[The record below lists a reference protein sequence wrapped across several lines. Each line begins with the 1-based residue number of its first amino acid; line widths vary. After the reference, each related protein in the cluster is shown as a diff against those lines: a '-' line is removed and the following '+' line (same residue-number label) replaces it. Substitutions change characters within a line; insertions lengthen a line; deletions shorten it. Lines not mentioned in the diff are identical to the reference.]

1 MRVILNYKIKTF
13 GCRLNFYESEVIR
26 KYADENK
33 IKDTTFIN
41 SCAVTNKTVKD
52 LKKTIKKLKKDEPEN
67 KIVLTGCAAQIHTD
81 EFRAIKNVD
90 AIIGNRE
97 KLENTTYER
106 LQSQL
111 GSKKYTNISN
121 ILEDKK
127 AQSPIIDK
135 VKDKI
140 RAFVQIQNGC
150 DHRCTFCIIP
160 FGRGNSRSVNS
171 DIIIEQIKKLINK
184 GYKEVVLTGVDLTSY
199 GHDLENYV
207 SLGKLIKIIF
217 KAVPTLKRLRLS
229 SLDVAEMDE
238 DLLDVIE
245 NENRLLPH
253 IHLSLQSG
261 DNMILKRMK
270 RRHTRDNSIQL
281 IKKLKSIRPDIVFG
295 SDFID
300 GFPTETD
307 EMFMNTVKLIEE
319 CSITFLHIF
328 PFSPREGTPA
338 ARMPQVPYEIIK
350 KRAKILRSL
359 GEKKLIEYYENL
371 TSKKVSVIVESKNRG
386 RTDTF
391 AKISISDEY
400 KNGDLLN
407 MTITGYNSFGLTG
420 EVVV

>member
-140 RAFVQIQNGC
+140 RAFVQIQ
-150 DHRCTFCIIP
+150 TLFA
-160 FGRGNSRSVNS
+160 SV
-171 DIIIEQIKKLINK
+171 
-184 GYKEVVLTGVDLTSY
+184 
-199 GHDLENYV
+199 
-207 SLGKLIKIIF
+207 
-217 KAVPTLKRLRLS
+217 A
-229 SLDVAEMDE
+229 
-238 DLLDVIE
+238 
-245 NENRLLPH
+245 
-253 IHLSLQSG
+253 
-261 DNMILKRMK
+261 
-270 RRHTRDNSIQL
+270 
-281 IKKLKSIRPDIVFG
+281 
-295 SDFID
+295 
-300 GFPTETD
+300 
-307 EMFMNTVKLIEE
+307 
-319 CSITFLHIF
+319 
-328 PFSPREGTPA
+328 
-338 ARMPQVPYEIIK
+338 
-350 KRAKILRSL
+350 
-359 GEKKLIEYYENL
+359 
-371 TSKKVSVIVESKNRG
+371 
-386 RTDTF
+386 
-391 AKISISDEY
+391 
-400 KNGDLLN
+400 
-407 MTITGYNSFGLTG
+407 
-420 EVVV
+420 

>member
-52 LKKTIKKLKKDEPEN
+52 LKNTIKKLKKDEPEN

-295 SDFID
+295 SDFIA